1 MGRSVLS
8 INRHVL
14 FHKSINFCLSVASQR
29 LHVFKTLAIGTNEK
43 REYCTKNVSNVFPY
57 MEFQDFPVN
66 PRDAKCRTPLL
77 LASAVGGLESVKVL
91 LEFSAEVT
99 VKDFN
104 LRSALHLAIGHN
116 MTLEALLKVNI
127 IV

>member
-8 INRHVL
+8 INRHAL

-29 LHVFKTLAIGTNEK
+29 LHVFKTLAIGNEK

>member
-1 MGRSVLS
+1 
-8 INRHVL
+8 
-14 FHKSINFCLSVASQR
+14 
-29 LHVFKTLAIGTNEK
+29 
-43 REYCTKNVSNVFPY
+43 
-57 MEFQDFPVN
+57 MEFQEFPVN

-91 LEFSAEVT
+91 LEFSADVT

-104 LRSALHLAIGHN
+104 LRSVLHLAIGHN

-127 IV
+127 IVWIISQEKYACIGT

>member
-8 INRHVL
+8 INRHAL

-29 LHVFKTLAIGTNEK
+29 LHVFKTLAIRNNEK

>member
-1 MGRSVLS
+1 M
-8 INRHVL
+8 
-14 FHKSINFCLSVASQR
+14 ASQR
-29 LHVFKTLAIGTNEK
+29 LHVFKTLA

-57 MEFQDFPVN
+57 MEFQEFPVN

-91 LEFSAEVT
+91 LEFSADVT

-104 LRSALHLAIGHN
+104 LRSVLHLAIGHN